1 MLIHQ
6 DQTPLTQEEQARV
19 VALLTRDGRYHREFI
34 QYCVSQRIQA
44 QDTAQDQAQGLL
56 TVFAALC
63 ASE

>member
-19 VALLTRDGRYHREFI
+19 VALLTRDGRHNREFI

-44 QDTAQDQAQGLL
+44 QDPAQGLL

-63 ASE
+63 ALE

>member
-19 VALLTRDGRYHREFI
+19 AALLTRDGRHNREFI

-44 QDTAQDQAQGLL
+44 QDPAQGLL

-63 ASE
+63 ALE

>member
-1 MLIHQ
+1 MLIHR

-19 VALLTRDGRYHREFI
+19 AVLLTRDKRYHREFI

-44 QDTAQDQAQGLL
+44 QDPAQGLN

-63 ASE
+63 ALE

>member
-1 MLIHQ
+1 MLIHR

-19 VALLTRDGRYHREFI
+19 AALLTRDGRHSREFI

-44 QDTAQDQAQGLL
+44 QDPAQGLL

-63 ASE
+63 ALE

>member
-44 QDTAQDQAQGLL
+44 QDPAQGLL

-63 ASE
+63 ALE

>member
-6 DQTPLTQEEQARV
+6 DQTPLTQEEETRIA
-19 VALLTRDGRYHREFI
+19 ALFTRDGRHSREFI

-44 QDTAQDQAQGLL
+44 QDPAHDLL

>member
-19 VALLTRDGRYHREFI
+19 AALLTRDGRHNREFI

-44 QDTAQDQAQGLL
+44 QGLL

-63 ASE
+63 ALE